1 MRKMLLIVAAGVG
14 LFLGRAGAEA
24 VTVGD
29 EVVAP
34 SSAFDGQLVTANLIA
49 PAMAGGLAF
58 TIQDGR
64 SAVGARPVMAAWAV
78 ETDREAGVHTLVLVA
93 IAGVVA
99 GLGAAGAIAVRML
112 EEREV
117 APGGMASQPP
127 SGLLHANLAYL
138 DGLMVGHPARG
149 TSG

>member
-29 EVVAP
+29 EAVAP
-34 SSAFDGQLVTANLIA
+34 SSSSAFDGQLVTANLIA

-64 SAVGARPVMAAWAV
+64 SAVDARPVMAGWAV

-93 IAGVVA
+93 IAAVVA
-99 GLGAAGAIAVRML
+99 GLGTAGAI
-112 EEREV
+112 
-117 APGGMASQPP
+117 
-127 SGLLHANLAYL
+127 
-138 DGLMVGHPARG
+138 
-149 TSG
+149 